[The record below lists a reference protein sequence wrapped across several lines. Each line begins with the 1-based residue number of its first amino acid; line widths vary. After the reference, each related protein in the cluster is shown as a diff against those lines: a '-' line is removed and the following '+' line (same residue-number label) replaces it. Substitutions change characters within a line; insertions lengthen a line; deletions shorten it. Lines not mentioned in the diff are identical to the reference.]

1 LRRDREPGEPTAYEE
16 ERGDVDI
23 QQLRN
28 IGIIAHGGAGKTSL
42 AEALLFTAKATDRMG
57 RVDDGSSNFDYDP
70 EEIRRKITISTSF
83 HHYTWNRVEVIVA
96 DTPGYINF
104 EADTRACLRVLD
116 GAVLLVNAVSGVE
129 VQTEKMWKFACDL
142 DVPVIA
148 FVSKMDRER
157 ADFEKALEEIAEI
170 LKVNVIPVQ
179 VPIGKEA
186 GFRGVVDL
194 FRMKA
199 VVYKEDTG
207 EYDLTDIPA
216 DLALAAKKG
225 REKLVEGAAESD
237 DALIEKYLEG
247 ADLSEEE
254 IRRGFAAGVRM
265 KKFLPVLCGSAL
277 RNIAVHPLLDM
288 INYALPDP
296 SFRKEVRG
304 VNPKKKEEEARPL
317 SDKAPFSAQVFKTL
331 ADPYA
336 GKLSI
341 FKIFSGTLTPDMSP
355 LNSSKEATERIG
367 QILRLEGKKQKP
379 LGSASAGEIVA
390 VAKFKETSTGDT
402 LCDAKNPVVFPRPPV
417 VEPVISFA
425 IRPKTRNDEDK
436 LGSSLTRMIEEDPTI
451 RFRKEAQTKEFI
463 LSGMGET
470 HLEVVVEKLKRQYG
484 VEVELRTPK
493 IAYLETIKGKAE
505 AQGKHKKQSGGRGQY
520 GDCWI
525 RIEPL
530 PRGKGF
536 EYVDAIVGG
545 SIPRQY
551 IPAVEKGVVERM
563 SKGVIAGYPVVDARV
578 TVFDGT
584 YHTVDSSEMAFKI
597 AGSLAFKK
605 AALEAKPVL
614 LEPIAELEVIVPEEN
629 VGDVIGDLNGRRG
642 RVLGVEAR
650 GKSQIIQA
658 QVPLAEV
665 LRYSSDLRSITS
677 GRGQSAMTVSHYE
690 EVPAAISE
698 KIVAEAKKELGEEE
712 EE

>member
-1 LRRDREPGEPTAYEE
+1 
-16 ERGDVDI
+16 VDI
-23 QQLRN
+23 HQLRN
-28 IGIIAHGGAGKTSL
+28 VGIIAHGGAGKTSL
-42 AEALLFTAKATDRMG
+42 AEALLFNAKATDRLG

-83 HHYTWNRVEVIVA
+83 HHYAWNKVEVTLA

-104 EADTRACLRVLD
+104 EADTRACMRVLD

-129 VQTEKMWKFACDL
+129 VQTEKMWKFAVDS
-142 DVPVIA
+142 DVPVVA
-148 FVSKMDRER
+148 FISKMDRER
-157 ADFEKALEEIAEI
+157 ADFEKAIEEIADI
-170 LKVNVIPVQ
+170 LRVNAVPVQ
-179 VPIGKEA
+179 LPLGREA
-186 GFRGVVDL
+186 GFKGVVDL

-199 VVYKEDTG
+199 LVYKGDSG
-207 EYDLTDIPA
+207 EFELTDIPA
-216 DLALAAKKG
+216 DVADASKKA
-225 REKLVEGAAESD
+225 RERLVEASAESD

-247 ADLSEEE
+247 AELSEEE
-254 IRRGFAAGVRM
+254 IRKGFAAGVLT

-277 RNIAVHPLLDM
+277 RNIAIQPLLDM

-296 SFRKEVRG
+296 SYRKEVRG
-304 VNPKKKEEEARPL
+304 IHPKSKAAETRAISE
-317 SDKAPFSAQVFKTL
+317 KAPFSAQVFKTL

-355 LNSSKEATERIG
+355 LNSSKDATERIG
-367 QILRLEGKKQKP
+367 QILKLEGKKQKP
-379 LGSASAGEIVA
+379 TGSASAGEIVA

-402 LCDAKNPVVFPRPPV
+402 LCDPKNPIVFPRPPA

-436 LGSSLTRMIEEDPTI
+436 LGTSLARMIEEDPTV
-451 RFRKEAQTKEFI
+451 RFRKESQTREFI
-463 LSGMGET
+463 LAGMGET

-493 IAYLETIKGKAE
+493 IPYLETIKGKAE
-505 AQGKHKKQSGGRGQY
+505 AQGKHKKQTGGRGQY

-551 IPAVEKGVVERM
+551 IPAVEKGVVERL
-563 SKGVIAGYPVVDARV
+563 SKGVIAGFPVVDVRV
-578 TVFDGT
+578 TVFDGSF
-584 YHTVDSSEMAFKI
+584 HTVDSSEMAFKI

-605 AALEAKPVL
+605 AALEAKPIL
-614 LEPIAELEVIVPEEN
+614 LEPIAEMEVVVPEES
-629 VGDVIGDLNGRRG
+629 VGDIIGDLNGRRG
-642 RVLGVEAR
+642 RVLGVDAH
-650 GKSQIIQA
+650 GKNQVVKV

-677 GRGQSAMTVSHYE
+677 GRGQFTMAVAHYE
-690 EVPAAISE
+690 EIPAAIAE
-698 KIVAEAKKELGEEE
+698 KVIAESKKELGEEE